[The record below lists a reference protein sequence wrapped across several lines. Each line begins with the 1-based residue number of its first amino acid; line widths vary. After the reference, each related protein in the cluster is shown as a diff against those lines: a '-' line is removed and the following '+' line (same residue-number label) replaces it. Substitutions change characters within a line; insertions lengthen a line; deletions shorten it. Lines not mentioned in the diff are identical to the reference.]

1 MEFYQGEIYHIYNRG
16 NIHQKVFYERKNYLY
31 FLKKMKRHLKPFCH
45 ILAWCLIPNHFHWL
59 VKVKSQ
65 DEMNSI
71 AFSDSSITP
80 FKSNNNRSNSS
91 EIGMSLDE
99 TPLIELNK
107 SIGVLLRSYT
117 RAMNVTYGSKGSLFQ
132 QRTKSKNLNSG
143 VTIRNNYA
151 LICFLYITQNP
162 VKHRLAKD
170 TASWEFS
177 SYRDYA
183 GLRNGRLCNKG
194 LAENLL
200 NLPSNA
206 VEFRT
211 FIRQSLPD
219 NYQDHIF

>member
-65 DEMNSI
+65 DEMNST

-80 FKSNNNRSNSS
+80 FKSHNNRSNSS
-91 EIGMSLDE
+91 EIGVSLDE

-162 VKHRLAKD
+162 VKHMLVKD

-194 LAENLL
+194 LAEKLL
-200 NLPSNA
+200 NLPSNP